1 MVMDAITGQRLTG
14 MFARSFSSF
23 RSNHAGETGGAA
35 GGKLEP
41 GRDCHNGRCEK
52 PQESGAD
59 AAASLRY
66 RRSEGTSLFIKTRD
80 GDTVELKIAVHQSA
94 AAAATWSSDGLQTQ
108 LAVHD
113 ASSLRTRVSF
123 EMDGSLDAEELEA
136 IQGVI
141 EQAGKLAD
149 QFFDANVDG
158 AFAAA
163 TALKMDASQLASVR
177 IDLSLRESMT
187 YTARGRL
194 AAAPP
199 PAPPRPAVPNDAT
212 AIATPP
218 TPPTPVAAVPLPG
231 GETIVPEKTA
241 ATPTPAPSASKAPE
255 VIRGFLTELMEK
267 LSAPPAGGAS
277 LDLSLKLRIFQSV
290 VTQVAA
296 TRAEESGS
304 EQTLAPLVP
313 ETLDALATRKDEPLK
328 AVA

>member
-1 MVMDAITGQRLTG
+1 MDAITGQRLTG

-23 RSNHAGETGGAA
+23 RSNHAGEAAGAA
-35 GGKLEP
+35 GGKVEP
-41 GRDCHNGRCEK
+41 GRDCHDGRCEK

-66 RRSEGTSLFIKTRD
+66 RRSEGTSLLIKTRD
-80 GDTVELKIAVHQSA
+80 GDTVELKIAVRQSA
-94 AAAATWSSDGLQTQ
+94 AAAASWSSDGQQGQ
-108 LAVHD
+108 LAVRD

-123 EMDGSLDAEELEA
+123 EVDGSLDAEELEA
-136 IQGVI
+136 IQGVV

-149 QFFDANVDG
+149 QFFDSNVDG

-163 TALKMDASQLASVR
+163 MALKIDPSQLASVR
-177 IDLSLRESMT
+177 LDLSLRESMT

-199 PAPPRPAVPNDAT
+199 PTPAPPAVPNETT
-212 AIATPP
+212 ADATPP
-218 TPPTPVAAVPLPG
+218 TPTPGVP
-231 GETIVPEKTA
+231 V
-241 ATPTPAPSASKAPE
+241 PAPSAESKSAEKTPAAPTPSATKAPD

-290 VTQVAA
+290 VTQVAE
-296 TRAEESGS
+296 TRPVESGEAS
-304 EQTLAPLVP
+304 TLPPLVP
-313 ETLDALATRKDEPLK
+313 ETLDALAAREDEPLK